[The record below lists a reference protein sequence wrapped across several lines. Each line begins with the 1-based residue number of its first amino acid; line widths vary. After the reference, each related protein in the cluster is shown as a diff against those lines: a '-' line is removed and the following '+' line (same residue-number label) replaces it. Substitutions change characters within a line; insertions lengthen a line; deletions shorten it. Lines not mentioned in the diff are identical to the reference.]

1 MRYKISHALV
11 QFGGDVILRDVN
23 FEVHDKEK
31 IAIVGRNGCGKTTL
45 LRLIAGDI
53 SMNNLD
59 SDEECGITMAG
70 KQEIGFLRQ
79 VNFTEKDVTVEEEIK
94 KVFEPVF
101 ACEKRMRELE
111 NEMKTS
117 ADKQLLREYDNLQ
130 SRMEAMRGYSWQQD
144 METMFQ
150 RFGFALEDL
159 KRPIGSFSGGQQTKV
174 AFIKLL
180 LKRPD
185 IMLLDEPT
193 NHLDLPTI
201 EWLEGYLKT
210 YDKAVIIVSHDRMF
224 LDKVIDVTYEIEYH
238 EIKRYAGNYTAFIKQ
253 KEEALIKQ
261 EKDYEEQQKEIKRL
275 TDWIEKWKNT
285 PTKVAA
291 TRSKRM
297 AIEHM
302 VKIEKPRYFD
312 TKAFHARYVPRMES
326 YTNVIHA
333 KNLEIGYDTVLSK
346 VSFLLQK
353 KDRLA
358 IIGENGKGKSTLL
371 KTLVGELP
379 ALGGEF
385 SFGQNVEWSYFDQQ
399 KAVQEHF
406 REDQTVLEN
415 FWEEYPSYMR
425 EEVRSALGGFLFS
438 GEDVEKK
445 MGQLSGGEKVRLALC
460 KMMQTKP
467 NLLILDEPTNHM
479 DIVGKEALEQ
489 MLREY
494 EGTVLFVSHDR
505 YFISRIATG
514 ILEFSESGVKQ
525 YAVSYEEYLA
535 EKQKEM
541 EISPKG
547 QVMSQSARHMAG
559 NYTQNLAGNEKQNQN
574 QNQSSIKTGKD
585 VPTLTDVFDKKTYY
599 NPGKIRSRLHHQ
611 LEKYEKMLEESEEK
625 LAEIKMQFMDPELAS
640 DYPKLMELQNA
651 LDAEEKNQESLLERM
666 LETETELAEFEE
678 D

>member
-1 MRYKISHALV
+1 MEINMRYKISHALV

-238 EIKRYAGNYTAFIKQ
+238 EIKRYAGNYTAFMKQ

-261 EKDYEEQQKEIKRL
+261 EKDYEAQQKEIERL
-275 TDWIEKWKNT
+275 TAWIEKWKNT

-302 VKIEKPRYFD
+302 VKIEKPRRFD
-312 TKAFHARYVPRMES
+312 TRTFHALFHPVRES
-326 YTNVIHA
+326 YTDVLTM
-333 KNLEIGYDTVLSK
+333 KKLKIGYDTVLSE
-346 VSFLLQK
+346 VSAVIK
-353 KDRLA
+353 KAERIV

-371 KTLVGELP
+371 KTVVGEINP
-379 ALGGEF
+379 LGG
-385 SFGQNVEWSYFDQQ
+385 SYQFGNRVDFAYFDQH
-399 KAVQEHF
+399 KAVNQKFDPE
-406 REDQTVLEN
+406 QTVLDY
-415 FWEEYPSYMR
+415 FWSLYPNLLR
-425 EEVRSALGGFLFS
+425 NDVRSALGAFL
-438 GEDVEKK
+438 
-445 MGQLSGGEKVRLALC
+445 
-460 KMMQTKP
+460 
-467 NLLILDEPTNHM
+467 
-479 DIVGKEALEQ
+479 
-489 MLREY
+489 
-494 EGTVLFVSHDR
+494 DR
-505 YFISRIATG
+505 KS
-514 ILEFSESGVKQ
+514 V
-525 YAVSYEEYLA
+525 V
-535 EKQKEM
+535 
-541 EISPKG
+541 
-547 QVMSQSARHMAG
+547 
-559 NYTQNLAGNEKQNQN
+559 
-574 QNQSSIKTGKD
+574 
-585 VPTLTDVFDKKTYY
+585 
-599 NPGKIRSRLHHQ
+599 
-611 LEKYEKMLEESEEK
+611 
-625 LAEIKMQFMDPELAS
+625 
-640 DYPKLMELQNA
+640 
-651 LDAEEKNQESLLERM
+651 
-666 LETETELAEFEE
+666 
-678 D
+678 